1 MHVTPGS
8 ITVLI
13 ALVALTAACGVLATA
28 TIGLWWA
35 VKQVQPIG
43 QMRSKVSEL
52 SAMVDNL
59 EAQVINL
66 RTRKAAKASPRT
78 KPASETPD
86 LAELD
91 TEEQALFREA
101 GFLS

>member
-8 ITVLI
+8 ITVLL
-13 ALVALTAACGVLATA
+13 AVVALTACTGVLAIA
-28 TIGLWWA
+28 SLGLWWS
-35 VKQVQPIG
+35 VKQIQPIG

-78 KPASETPD
+78 KPAPETED
-86 LAELD
+86 VVGLD
-91 TEEQALFREA
+91 EEEQALFRQA

>member
-1 MHVTPGS
+1 M
-8 ITVLI
+8 
-13 ALVALTAACGVLATA
+13 LVA
-28 TIGLWWA
+28 GLLWS
-35 VKQVQPIG
+35 VKQIEPLG

-78 KPASETPD
+78 KPAPEPPD
-86 LAELD
+86 LAGLD
-91 TEEQALFREA
+91 EEEQALFREA
-101 GFLS
+101 GMFQER

>member
-1 MHVTPGS
+1 MA
-8 ITVLI
+8 VLFGV
-13 ALVALTAACGVLATA
+13 VALTAAIGVLATA
-28 TIGLWWA
+28 TLALLWS
-35 VKQVQPIG
+35 VKQIQPIG

-78 KPASETPD
+78 KPAAPE
-86 LAELD
+86 AEEVAGLD
-91 TEEQALFREA
+91 EEEQALFRQA